1 MGSRKSTD
9 EVNRSYGPRKV
20 IPKHPR
26 THINID
32 TSSDEFP
39 DLPSR
44 SSTSKNKQKSNKSIS
59 TLTQD
64 QSDVISTLQA
74 QIQELTQ
81 LQQNTQRQLQQQQ
94 EVLVKLQDQVSNHMQ
109 QQTDLLKQLVSNQLT
124 PPSLQPPP
132 LNPKPVQHVPPL
144 PAAADDL
151 GITDFMDD
159 TTPGENKR
167 NNSSDTSSPTTHDF
181 QIFMNVI
188 NELDKQRATSSADTV
203 TELTQNKNY
212 IIGMKNDFIR
222 IYNQTFKLTS
232 DWKISKQK
240 KNKPNTRSSS
250 LKQAS
255 NECGPAQQSS

>member
-1 MGSRKSTD
+1 
-9 EVNRSYGPRKV
+9 
-20 IPKHPR
+20 
-26 THINID
+26 
-32 TSSDEFP
+32 
-39 DLPSR
+39 
-44 SSTSKNKQKSNKSIS
+44 
-59 TLTQD
+59 
-64 QSDVISTLQA
+64 
-74 QIQELTQ
+74 
-81 LQQNTQRQLQQQQ
+81 
-94 EVLVKLQDQVSNHMQ
+94 MQ

-167 NNSSDTSSPTTHDF
+167 NTSSDSSSTTTTDF

-188 NELDKQRATSSADTV
+188 DEIDKQHATSSADTV

-232 DWKISKQK
+232 NWKISKQK
-240 KNKPNTRSSS
+240 KNKPNTQSSS